1 MLRPKLQL
9 RYNGCH
15 GCLVNSKATLKQA
28 GLRYTRDFEV
38 AMHYDH
44 RDEPVYKV
52 HPEFIKH
59 FSGAILIN
67 PETQSFINMYPNN
80 ESLQYSDGLVTA
92 IQKLIK

>member
-1 MLRPKLQL
+1 MAKLQL

-15 GCLVNSKATLKQA
+15 GCLSNSKATLKEA
-28 GLRYTRDFEV
+28 GLRYSRDFIVE
-38 AMHYDH
+38 MHSDH
-44 RDEPVYKV
+44 RDEEVYKV

-80 ESLQYSDGLVTA
+80 ESLQYSEGLKVA
-92 IQKLIK
+92 IQKLLK